1 MHYWIIVAICSMP
14 YAPLG
19 VIYNG
24 CFDKDIIDFCK
35 VQMRGEWG
43 KNLLFV
49 CMLKIKCFQCLE
61 WTVYAFKAK
70 KDIIMYKVSGD
81 PVLV

>member
-1 MHYWIIVAICSMP
+1 MP

-19 VIYNG
+19 VIYSG
-24 CFDKDIIDFCK
+24 SFDKDIIDIHK
-35 VQMRGEWG
+35 VQMKGDWG
-43 KNLLFV
+43 KNLLCV
-49 CMLKIKCFQCLE
+49 CLLKIKCFQCLE
-61 WTVYAFKAK
+61 QMVYAFRAR